1 MFTCSV
7 IIVCPF
13 QGQWLRKRIFLF
25 SLLGGRTYVCQ
36 FGRFLPAHVN
46 YSSVSTQFLS
56 RYIVY
61 IQRDSQCIS
70 REYVERKVYTK
81 RDLRE
86 YIQRVCLL
94 CLYIE
99 SPRLYICYLFSLYKP
114 VDTIILAFQL
124 GGLQP
129 IKNERLEHPCNHYN
143 ATTCNTLLKV
153 GTWPFLPDYGTNDV

>member
-13 QGQWLRKRIFLF
+13 QGLLLRKRISQF

-46 YSSVSTQFLS
+46 YASVSTQFLS

-61 IQRDSQCIS
+61 IQRDVQCIS

-86 YIQRVCLL
+86 YIQRVCIL
-94 CLYIE
+94 CLYIQRAPDCI
-99 SPRLYICYLFSLYKP
+99 SVICFHYTLYK
-114 VDTIILAFQL
+114 DII
-124 GGLQP
+124 GYT
-129 IKNERLEHPCNHYN
+129 NHYTCLSTGRA
-143 ATTCNTLLKV
+143 ATNKK
-153 GTWPFLPDYGTNDV
+153 